1 MIRERHM
8 TFTLVSLGSGLLLAA
23 MYAASPLTVWVLLA
37 VAVLFRLAG
46 RGLPHEERRPLFG
59 ILAAAFIARI
69 AFVGALFLAGL
80 PHHNDLSIGAL
91 AGDEAY
97 YLSRALRSRDILL
110 GFSDGN
116 YDYFVTTDEY
126 GRTSYLGLLTWLQ
139 VVFGPTPYSMRLLN
153 ALFFLSGA
161 TLLYRTVRTAFGSAP
176 ALCGLMMLL
185 FLPSLFISSVS
196 LLKESLYFF
205 AASALFACVVRL
217 VRSRTAR
224 HALLFAALTAG
235 CMWLLNDL
243 RRGAVILAMAG
254 FGVGLAVRM
263 AAGTRRRFA
272 LAVLVVVA
280 GGLLAL
286 ARPGIRARVLDGV
299 ESAAKTHAGHVF
311 TVGHAYK
318 LMDEGFYWTPE
329 TPSTWDL
336 TLTEPQAARF
346 AVRALISFVV
356 TPLPW
361 EMRSRNELA
370 FLPEHLLWYVMLAL
384 LPVGFAA
391 GWKRDRLVTSL
402 LIGYVLPTAAVLALT
417 NGNVGTLL
425 RLRGLVTPYV
435 IWLSA
440 LGLLWIADALTARRA
455 WPQAAAAPAL
465 SPERP
470 MA

>member
-1 MIRERHM
+1 M
-8 TFTLVSLGSGLLLAA
+8 SLGSGLLLAA
-23 MYAASPLTVWVLLA
+23 IYAASPLTVWVLLA

-46 RGLPHEERRPLFG
+46 RGLPHEERRRLVG
-59 ILAAAFIARI
+59 ILAAAFIARV

-110 GFSDGN
+110 GFSYGN

-205 AASALFACVVRL
+205 AASAFFASVVQL

-224 HALLFAALTAG
+224 HVILLASLTVA
-235 CMWLLNDL
+235 CLWLLNDL
-243 RRGAVILAMAG
+243 RRGAVMLATAGVAVGMAIR
-254 FGVGLAVRM
+254 F
-263 AAGTRRRFA
+263 AGANRRRFA
-272 LAVLVVVA
+272 LAVTVAAVV
-280 GGLLAL
+280 GLATLSL
-286 ARPGIRARVLDGV
+286 PGVRTRVIDGV

-318 LMDEGFYWTPE
+318 LMDDGFYMTPE
-329 TPSTWDL
+329 APSAWDL
-336 TLTEPQAARF
+336 TLTEPQALRF
-346 AVRALISFVV
+346 LVRAAVSFVI

-361 EMRSRNELA
+361 EVRSLGELA
-370 FLPEHLLWYVMLAL
+370 YLPEHLLWYLLLAL
-384 LPVGFAA
+384 LPFGIAA
-391 GWKRDRLVTSL
+391 GWKRDPFVTSL
-402 LIGYVLPTAAVLALT
+402 LIGFVLPTAAALAVT

-435 IWLSA
+435 LWLGA
-440 LGLLWIADALTARRA
+440 LGFLSIVDAL
-455 WPQAAAAPAL
+455 AAGRTGPRNSVAVAC
-465 SPERP
+465 PERP
-470 MA
+470 VP